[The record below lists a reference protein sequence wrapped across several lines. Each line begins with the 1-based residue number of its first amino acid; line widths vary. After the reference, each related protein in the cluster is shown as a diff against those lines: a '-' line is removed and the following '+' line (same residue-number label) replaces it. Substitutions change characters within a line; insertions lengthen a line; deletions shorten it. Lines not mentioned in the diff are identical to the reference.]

1 MDISNISEVS
11 LTKEEV
17 EEKKKFDFAKR
28 RSNINSQKN
37 LTIFN
42 DLGKDIKK
50 VKKGKRSSSI
60 S

>member
-11 LTKEEV
+11 LTK